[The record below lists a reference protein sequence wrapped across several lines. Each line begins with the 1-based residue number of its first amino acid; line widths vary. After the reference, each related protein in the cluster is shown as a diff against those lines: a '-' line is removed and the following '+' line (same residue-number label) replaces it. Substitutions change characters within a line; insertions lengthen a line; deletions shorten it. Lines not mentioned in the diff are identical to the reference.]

1 MRITSLETILVKPRW
16 LFLKMHTDEGLVG
29 LGEPLLEGRGLTCAQ
44 AIKELLESKGI
55 PVEIRCFQEC
65 VYDNGFIPRL
75 GLGEIVVPP
84 ECETTAQ
91 RILDWVGP
99 EEEIH

>member
-1 MRITSLETILVKPRW
+1 MGRI
-16 LFLKMHTDEGLVG
+16 HTYYDDPE
-29 LGEPLLEGRGLTCAQ
+29 AQ